1 MMIGKNPYVYL
12 AGPFFNP
19 QQLKQI
25 EETKCILEHRG
36 FKYFSPKDECLFQP
50 GVTTPEGI
58 LTENIAALNCTNLLV
73 CITDGK
79 DPGTFF
85 EAGWC
90 YAMGIPIVYIWLT
103 GEPGQKFNLVLAA
116 SGSVVRSYHELDKA
130 LYEIRET
137 GVFNRRNWG
146 SEEMNYE

>member
-12 AGPFFNP
+12 AGPFFNS
-19 QQLKQI
+19 QQIKQV

-36 FKYFSPKDECLFQP
+36 LKYFSPKDECLFKP

-103 GEPGQKFNLVLAA
+103 GQPGQKFNLVLAA

-137 GVFNRRNWG
+137 GVFNRRNWS
-146 SEEMNYE
+146 SEEIHYE